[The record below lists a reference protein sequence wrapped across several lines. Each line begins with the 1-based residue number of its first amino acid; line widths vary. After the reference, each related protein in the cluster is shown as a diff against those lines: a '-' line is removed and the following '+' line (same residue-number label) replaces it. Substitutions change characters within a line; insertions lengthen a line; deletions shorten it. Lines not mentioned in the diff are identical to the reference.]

1 LGKVGAVI
9 YTYSVLMQG
18 FLSVRSKVYVF
29 VVLTTPNVPPVYVTV
44 IVYVVYLA
52 PERVRESEISGKLTV
67 WDASSN

>member
-1 LGKVGAVI
+1 MI
-9 YTYSVLMQG
+9 NTYSVSMQG

-29 VVLTTPNVPPVYVTV
+29 VVLTSPNVPPVYVTV

-52 PERVRESEISGKLTV
+52 PERVRESEIYGKLTV